1 MWRDG
6 GKLYWA
12 RKEEAVKVEG
22 VVVIFAWAS
31 IQETHLKEFVDLYS
45 SLGWNSLVCHAGF
58 LNAFFPEKATS
69 LAFVAL
75 KELVEELRIRPCPIV
90 FAAFSGGPKACM
102 YKVFQIIEGSC
113 EAHLHVDDSRLVRN
127 CISGYI
133 YDSSPVDFTSDF
145 GARFGLPPAILKMP
159 GSTKLASWVAKGV
172 ASGLDALYLT
182 RFEFQRT
189 EYWRT
194 LYSSVGLGAPFLI
207 LCSKHD
213 DLAPYQIVCNFSHRL
228 QDLGADVKLLKWNNS
243 LHAGH
248 YRQYPTEY
256 KAAVTEL
263 LEKAASVH
271 LQKIQLEGERA
282 GMEGT
287 QDEISELICNLQK
300 AAVNS
305 NQSLRRVAIE
315 PSDHFFLPSSAEY
328 QNGRDSGPS
337 PDELKERS
345 VPVPDPPRISAHS
358 VLGQFLFDVCVPKNI
373 EGWDIKFSGSL
384 NGQPLASA
392 RRYSQYVSKCT
403 RRSRL

>member
-1 MWRDG
+1 MF
-6 GKLYWA
+6 YYA
-12 RKEEAVKVEG
+12 
-22 VVVIFAWAS
+22 AS
-31 IQETHLKEFVDLYS
+31 
-45 SLGWNSLVCHAGF
+45 
-58 LNAFFPEKATS
+58 
-69 LAFVAL
+69 
-75 KELVEELRIRPCPIV
+75 
-90 FAAFSGGPKACM
+90 
-102 YKVFQIIEGSC
+102 
-113 EAHLHVDDSRLVRN
+113 
-127 CISGYI
+127 
-133 YDSSPVDFTSDF
+133 
-145 GARFGLPPAILKMP
+145 
-159 GSTKLASWVAKGV
+159 
-172 ASGLDALYLT
+172 
-182 RFEFQRT
+182 
-189 EYWRT
+189 
-194 LYSSVGLGAPFLI
+194 
-207 LCSKHD
+207 
-213 DLAPYQIVCNFSHRL
+213 
-228 QDLGADVKLLKWNNS
+228 
-243 LHAGH
+243 GH